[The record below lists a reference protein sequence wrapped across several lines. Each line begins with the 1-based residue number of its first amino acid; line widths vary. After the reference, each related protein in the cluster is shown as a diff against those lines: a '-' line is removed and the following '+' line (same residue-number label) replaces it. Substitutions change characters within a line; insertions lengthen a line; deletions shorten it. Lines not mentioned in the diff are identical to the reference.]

1 MNNPT
6 TSPVVVVKGDRE
18 RQQRLQ
24 RNIRL
29 DDEEHLAKFYKLSE
43 NKIGKGAFG
52 VVYKALPVKSATH
65 ADVPVAVKK
74 VNKEKAGSNRVKL
87 LEQEVSLLKEVYH
100 ENIIELF
107 AVYETNAA
115 LFMIFDYCEQ
125 ELGVYIKSQ
134 SPSHYLTLSDN
145 RHLLAQLSC
154 ALKYLHANSIAHRD
168 LKMENILVKTTNRA
182 STDSLSPFTAKITD
196 FGLAEKQSVGTMS
209 GRREFLEQFCGTPV
223 YMAPEIL
230 RKQSYSLNCD
240 IWSLGLIIY
249 EAITGKFAFKRDN
262 MTEEDLIDVIT
273 KAEFDYNDKTLATY
287 PKPAVDVLRRMLQP
301 DPALRVQAGEIY
313 DCAWV
318 NGSKS
323 PDPPTALDLM
333 KEMLRETEEE
343 EDD

>member
-1 MNNPT
+1 MNHPNG
-6 TSPVVVVKGDRE
+6 SVVVVVGGDRD

-29 DDEEHLAKFYKLSE
+29 EDETDLGKFYKLSE

-52 VVYKALPVKSATH
+52 VVFKASPVKPCTH
-65 ADVPVAVKK
+65 QDVPVAVKK
-74 VNKEKAGSNRVKL
+74 VNKEKAGSTRVKL

-107 AVYETNAA
+107 AVYETNNA

-134 SPSHYLTLSDN
+134 PNRVFNEADN
-145 RHLLAQLSC
+145 RKLLLQLSS

-168 LKMENILVKTTNRA
+168 LKMENILVKTDEEN
-182 STDSLSPFTAKITD
+182 FTSKITD
-196 FGLAEKQSVGTMS
+196 FGLAEKQTVGTMS
-209 GRREFLEQFCGTPV
+209 GKREFLEQFCGTPV

-249 EAITGKFAFKRDN
+249 EAITGRFAFKREN
-262 MTEEDLIDVIT
+262 MTEDDLIEVII
-273 KAEFDYNDKTLATY
+273 KAEFDYNDKILKTY

-301 DPALRVQAGEIY
+301 DPALRVQAGEIF

-318 NGSKS
+318 NDSRES
-323 PDPPTALDLM
+323 DPPTALDLM
-333 KEMLRETEEE
+333 KEMLRETEE
-343 EDD
+343 DDDDL